1 MGDTQENWTF
11 LSGTNPLKTSGL
23 PPPPPQEPRAA
34 AEAMGLVSR
43 NLSLTLKTELLFKRA
58 EGSSTLS
65 HLILFQKEAGAFMQP
80 ESSLWACKG
89 AWSFPRWV
97 SPTSPPHVPGG
108 SVVKNPPANAG
119 DTGSIPG
126 SGRSPG
132 EGNGNPRQYSC
143 LGNPMDRGGWWAT
156 VHAVARV
163 GHDLVIKSPPAIF
176 HCLVCHVFFT
186 HSSVSG
192 HLEGTFLFEN

>member
-34 AEAMGLVSR
+34 AEALGLVSR

-97 SPTSPPHVPGG
+97 SPTSPPPRPRWLGG
-108 SVVKNPPANAG
+108 KESTCQCRRHRFDPWVWK
-119 DTGSIPG
+119 IPWRRKWEPTPVFL
-126 SGRSPG
+126 SGKSHGQRRLVGYSPCGRKSRS
-132 EGNGNPRQYSC
+132 
-143 LGNPMDRGGWWAT
+143 
-156 VHAVARV
+156 
-163 GHDLVIKSPPAIF
+163 
-176 HCLVCHVFFT
+176 
-186 HSSVSG
+186 
-192 HLEGTFLFEN
+192 

>member
-1 MGDTQENWTF
+1 MGDTQEDWTF

-23 PPPPPQEPRAA
+23 PLPPPQEPVQIHPREPGAA

-58 EGSSTLS
+58 ECSSTFS

-97 SPTSPPHVPGG
+97 SPTSPPSQV
-108 SVVKNPPANAG
+108 
-119 DTGSIPG
+119 
-126 SGRSPG
+126 
-132 EGNGNPRQYSC
+132 
-143 LGNPMDRGGWWAT
+143 DR
-156 VHAVARV
+156 R
-163 GHDLVIKSPPAIF
+163 
-176 HCLVCHVFFT
+176 
-186 HSSVSG
+186 
-192 HLEGTFLFEN
+192 